1 MVKPS
6 TVIRFFFL
14 FYCANESMVWIISCR
29 WGTLSSVEIK
39 GTVKAISRS
48 LNSQC
53 SNPKQFNTFSHPF
66 AAALRKARERLLMQ
80 VCVTQDISDLLWS
93 NFRAATSIDN
103 IQSSQFYLWGFFYHT
118 RNQYWVMHRVT
129 CAPWCLLVWKPGYFT
144 QTCLC
149 LDIRSWNH
157 VVGSPL
163 SFGLDDRGDL
173 FQPKRCYY
181 SMIKGL
187 HNFPTYMLL
196 NTYCLKLLP
205 CPLCNILSILCF
217 NSKFYQQR
225 FCIYVHV
232 LHGKF

>member
-1 MVKPS
+1 MKPS

-53 SNPKQFNTFSHPF
+53 RNPKQFNTFSHPF

-103 IQSSQFYLWGFFYHT
+103 IQSSQFYLWVFFT
-118 RNQYWVMHRVT
+118 TLGTNT
-129 CAPWCLLVWKPGYFT
+129 EWCTGSLVLPDACWFESRDTSLKPVYALT
-144 QTCLC
+144 LEVET
-149 LDIRSWNH
+149 
-157 VVGSPL
+157 
-163 SFGLDDRGDL
+163 
-173 FQPKRCYY
+173 
-181 SMIKGL
+181 
-187 HNFPTYMLL
+187 ML
-196 NTYCLKLLP
+196 
-205 CPLCNILSILCF
+205 
-217 NSKFYQQR
+217 
-225 FCIYVHV
+225 
-232 LHGKF
+232 